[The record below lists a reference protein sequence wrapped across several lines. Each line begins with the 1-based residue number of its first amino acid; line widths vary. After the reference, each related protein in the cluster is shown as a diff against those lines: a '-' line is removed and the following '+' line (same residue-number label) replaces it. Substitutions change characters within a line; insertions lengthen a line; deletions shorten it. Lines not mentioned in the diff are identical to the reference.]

1 MAQGRPE
8 TQRKI
13 MEPKESTSK
22 KHFYY
27 SMVKSGVRLVGYTL
41 MMFSG
46 HTIIVWAGILLAG
59 AELLGIMEEM

>member
-1 MAQGRPE
+1 
-8 TQRKI
+8 

-27 SMVKSGVRLVGYTL
+27 SMVKSGVRLIGYAL

-46 HTIIVWAGILLAG
+46 HAIIVWAGILLAA
-59 AELLGIMEEM
+59 AEVLGIMEEL

>member
-1 MAQGRPE
+1 
-8 TQRKI
+8 

-27 SMVKSGVRLVGYTL
+27 SMVKSGVRLIGYTL

-46 HTIIVWAGILLAG
+46 HPIIVWAGISLAG
-59 AELLGIMEEM
+59 AEVLGILEEL